1 VKTGVLLMAH
11 GSPDTLDQM
20 DAYLRH
26 ILVRKPPT
34 PQVVAEFQDR
44 YRQIGGRSPL
54 LEISRRT
61 AEKLAKA
68 VGLPVYVGMRHWHP
82 YIKDAVD
89 RAKAEGVD
97 RLIGIA
103 LAPQYARVSVGA
115 YEAELQK
122 TGLPHQMVKSWH
134 REPALIEYW
143 RQAVAGKPFVLF
155 TAHSI
160 PSEGAEPYPTQLC
173 EMMDAIGA
181 GPHAFAYQSKSTA
194 PIPWLGPE
202 IPDVLPTLKGTVSVA
217 AIGFISDHV
226 EVLYDLDIL
235 HRGQA
240 ERAGL
245 AWDRLPMP
253 NDHPLLIEALA
264 SVVRAHLP

>member
-11 GSPDTLDQM
+11 GSPDRLEDM
-20 DAYLRH
+20 GDYLRH
-26 ILVRKPPT
+26 ILTRRPPT
-34 PQVVAEFQDR
+34 PEIIADFEDR

-54 LEISRRT
+54 LEISLRT

-68 VGLPVYVGMRHWHP
+68 VGMPVYVGMRHWTP

-89 RAKAEGVD
+89 KARQEGVE
-97 RLIGIA
+97 RLIGVA
-103 LAPQYARVSVGA
+103 LAPQFARVSVGA
-115 YEAELQK
+115 YEAELAK
-122 TGLPHQMVKSWH
+122 TGLPYTMVKQWH
-134 REPALIEYW
+134 LAPPLIEYW
-143 RQAVAGKPFVLF
+143 RGVAAGKQVLY

-160 PSEGAEPYPTQLC
+160 PSEGAEPYPFQLR
-173 EMMDAIGA
+173 EMTAAIGP
-181 GPHAFAYQSKSTA
+181 GTLAYQSKSPS

-202 IPDVLPTLKGTVSVA
+202 IPDVLPKLKGRVSVA

-235 HRGQA
+235 HRKQA
-240 ERAGL
+240 EKLGL
-245 AWDRLPMP
+245 EWERLPMP

-264 SVVRAHLP
+264 SAVQGIRG